1 MTSFFSDFF
10 KQFAHGF
17 ELPLQNLI
25 LVFSVILLI
34 ILLSPILLK
43 KLNIPGIIGLIIAG
57 VIIGPHGFNVIEK
70 NSAIDLFSL
79 IGLLYIMFIA
89 GLELDMNEF
98 MVNKNKSLV
107 FGFFTFI
114 IPLSVGF
121 PVVHYFLGYD
131 FDTSFLTAS
140 MFATHTLVAYPIVS
154 KLGVSKN
161 KAVPVAVGGTILTD
175 TAVLIILAVII
186 GKAHGSLNAAFWIQ
200 LLVSLAIFSA
210 IMFLVIPRIAA
221 WFFRKLESE
230 KHSHYIFVLSVVFF
244 AAFLAEVAGVEP
256 IIGAFV
262 AGLALNKLIPHSSAL
277 MNRIEFMGNSLFIP
291 FFLIS
296 VGMLVD
302 VKVIFSGWNA
312 WIVAGTLTAV
322 AIVSKWLAAYV
333 TQKTFKFN
341 RPQRQLIFGL
351 SSAHAAAT
359 LAIILVGYNV
369 VLGTDANGNPIRLLD
384 DNILNG
390 TIILILITCIVASF
404 ATEKASK
411 KLLQLAEEEN
421 GTIADSSWAT
431 AEQILIPIDN
441 VGKIE
446 RILQFSNLIR
456 NKKSENPISVL
467 TVVSNNSDAE
477 SNIVRAKGRLE
488 DIVKEACATETKVK
502 VLTTIDHNVAS
513 GIARVSREIV
523 ADLIIL
529 GWPHQ
534 AGFFEKILGDR
545 MDSIIDQTYK
555 TTFICHFE
563 KALTTTKRIVVVVP
577 PYAELEKGFSM
588 WVEKLVR
595 LSQELS
601 IPILAYC
608 NVETEKSLHKHFQE
622 KKYATQL
629 QVKEFD
635 DWEDILILSK
645 DINKDDLF
653 VLVSA
658 RKGAPS
664 HMSIFDNLPSKME
677 KYMLNNNYMVIY
689 SRHIDELTD
698 EGYHDI
704 SSEPI
709 TKSIEVVQ
717 KIGKGISEIFKK
729 DNQ

>member
-1 MTSFFSDFF
+1 MTEFFDHLM
-10 KQFAHGF
+10 KGF
-17 ELPLQNLI
+17 QLPLQDNI
-25 LVFSVILLI
+25 LMFSLILLI
-34 ILLSPILLK
+34 ILLSPIVLK
-43 KLNIPGIIGLIIAG
+43 KINIPGIIGLIIAG
-57 VIIGPHGFNVIEK
+57 VAIGPHGFHMIEK
-70 NSAIDLFSL
+70 NSAVDLFST

-98 MVNKNKSLV
+98 KANRNKSLL
-107 FGFFTFI
+107 FGLFTFA
-114 IPLSVGF
+114 IPLAVGF

-131 FDTSFLTAS
+131 FNTSFLTAS

-161 KAVPVAVGGTILTD
+161 QAVAVTVGGTILTD

-186 GKAHGSLNAAFWIQ
+186 GNAQGNLNASFWAQ
-200 LLVSLAIFSA
+200 LIISLAIFSA
-210 IMFLVIPRIAA
+210 IMFFIIPRIAK

-244 AAFLAEVAGVEP
+244 AAFLAEVAGVEA

-277 MNRIEFMGNSLFIP
+277 MNRIEFMGNALFIP

-302 VKVIFSGWNA
+302 VSVIMSGWAA
-312 WIVAGTLTAV
+312 WLIAGTLTVV
-322 AIVSKWLAAYV
+322 AIFGKWLAAWFA
-333 TQKTFKFN
+333 QIIFKYT
-341 RPQRQLIFGL
+341 RAQRQLIFGL

-369 VLGTDANGNPIRLLD
+369 ILGTDANGEPIRLLD

-411 KLLQLAEEEN
+411 TILKQSEN
-421 GTIADSSWAT
+421 GEDEIPETSWAN
-431 AEQILIPIDN
+431 AEQLLIPIEN
-441 VGKIE
+441 ISKVE
-446 RILQFSNLIR
+446 RILEFAVLIK

-467 TVVSNNSDAE
+467 TVVSNDNE
-477 SNIVRAKGRLE
+477 SETNIIKAKTKLDE
-488 DIVKEACATETKVK
+488 VLSKEASATDTKTE

-523 ADLIIL
+523 ADVILL
-529 GWPHQ
+529 GWPQQ
-534 AGFFEKILGDR
+534 AGLIDRITGEKITG
-545 MDSIIDQTYK
+545 IINQTFK

-563 KALTTTKRIVVVVP
+563 KTLTSHKRIVVAAP
-577 PYAELEKGFSM
+577 PFAEVELGFTTWLEKIT
-588 WVEKLVR
+588 KLA
-595 LSQELS
+595 QELS
-601 IPILAYC
+601 IPILMYC
-608 NVETEKSLHKHFQE
+608 NETTEKAVRKVIEEMKLAAAITYTTFN
-622 KKYATQL
+622 
-629 QVKEFD
+629 
-635 DWEDILILSK
+635 DWEDILVINK
-645 DINKDDLF
+645 DVTKDDLF

-658 RKGAPS
+658 RKGAIS
-664 HMSIFDNLPSKME
+664 HMSLLDHLPAKIQ
-677 KYMLNNNYMVIY
+677 KYMEGNYMVVY

-704 SSEPI
+704 SSEPL

-717 KIGKGISEIFKK
+717 KLGKEISSIFKK
-729 DNQ
+729 EKE